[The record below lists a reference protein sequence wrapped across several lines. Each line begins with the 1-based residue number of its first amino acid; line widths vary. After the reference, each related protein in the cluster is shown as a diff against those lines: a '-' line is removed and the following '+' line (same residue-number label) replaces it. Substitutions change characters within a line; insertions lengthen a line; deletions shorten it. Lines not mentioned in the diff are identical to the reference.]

1 MGASEPLLTCIKTQ
15 LVNNVERRV
24 SKGYNIP
31 SSIAK
36 QKVRNS
42 TIPTFCLLQSWS
54 RDQR

>member
-31 SSIAK
+31 SSTAK

-42 TIPTFCLLQSWS
+42 TIPTFCLFQSWS
-54 RDQR
+54 RDQG